1 MKHQAK
7 IAGQARHF
15 LGIAG
20 AAIVAGGYAD
30 EAVIQEIVGGLMAL
44 IALVLSW
51 TSKAK
56 KIGGG
61 DFV

>member
-7 IAGQARHF
+7 IAGQLRHV

-30 EAVIQEIVGGLMAL
+30 ESVVAEIIGGLMAL
-44 IALVLSW
+44 AALVLSW

-56 KIGGG
+56 KIGEG
-61 DFV
+61 DFG

>member
-7 IAGQARHF
+7 IAGQARHWI
-15 LGIAG
+15 GIAG

-30 EAVIQEIVGGLMAL
+30 DAVVQEIVGGLMAL

-51 TSKAK
+51 ISPAK
-56 KIGGG
+56 KIGEG
-61 DFV
+61 DFK